1 MDLKEKQYRERVQE
15 ALKSLKGR
23 IPQAEVAEACKI
35 TPGEIRVFASRLILK
50 MEKVDRL
57 AAYLKEKG
65 LLENIQQSPNQYKST
80 FPIQSGD
87 TLSPVV
93 RLIELT
99 LDVLRDVDTPPRVKD
114 KHLHYLAETLA
125 EVDKTRI

>member
-1 MDLKEKQYRERVQE
+1 VIGFEGVGTKLEGNPMDLKEKQYRERVQE
-15 ALKSLKGR
+15 AL
-23 IPQAEVAEACKI
+23 
-35 TPGEIRVFASRLILK
+35 
-50 MEKVDRL
+50 KVDRL